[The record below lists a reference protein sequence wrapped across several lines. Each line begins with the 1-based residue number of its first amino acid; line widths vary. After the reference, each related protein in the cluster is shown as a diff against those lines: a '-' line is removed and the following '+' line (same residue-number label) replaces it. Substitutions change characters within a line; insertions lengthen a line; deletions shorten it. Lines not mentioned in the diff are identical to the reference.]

1 MKKLSLVFVFLLLQI
16 IFVHANSNISFID
29 IDKIL
34 SDSKPGQSILKQ
46 LNVENNV
53 ILKDFEKEEKKLKD
67 NEKKLI
73 SQKKLISTEDF
84 DSKLKK
90 LRLEINQYNERK
102 KKKINDFQKLKIN
115 STNKFLK
122 LLNPILIEYSEKNS
136 IPLILHKKN
145 LIIGKAEFDITEE
158 ILIKVNSDMIEFKIK

>member
-1 MKKLSLVFVFLLLQI
+1 MKKLSLVFVFLLVQI

-102 KKKINDFQKLKIN
+102 KKKN
-115 STNKFLK
+115 
-122 LLNPILIEYSEKNS
+122 
-136 IPLILHKKN
+136 
-145 LIIGKAEFDITEE
+145 
-158 ILIKVNSDMIEFKIK
+158 

>member
-1 MKKLSLVFVFLLLQI
+1 MKKLSLVFVFLLVQI

-67 NEKKLI
+67 NEK
-73 SQKKLISTEDF
+73 
-84 DSKLKK
+84 
-90 LRLEINQYNERK
+90 N
-102 KKKINDFQKLKIN
+102 
-115 STNKFLK
+115 
-122 LLNPILIEYSEKNS
+122 
-136 IPLILHKKN
+136 
-145 LIIGKAEFDITEE
+145 
-158 ILIKVNSDMIEFKIK
+158 

>member
-102 KKKINDFQKLKIN
+102 KKKLMTF
-115 STNKFLK
+115 
-122 LLNPILIEYSEKNS
+122 KN
-136 IPLILHKKN
+136 
-145 LIIGKAEFDITEE
+145 
-158 ILIKVNSDMIEFKIK
+158 

>member
-90 LRLEINQYNERK
+90 LR
-102 KKKINDFQKLKIN
+102 
-115 STNKFLK
+115 
-122 LLNPILIEYSEKNS
+122 
-136 IPLILHKKN
+136 
-145 LIIGKAEFDITEE
+145 
-158 ILIKVNSDMIEFKIK
+158 

>member
-1 MKKLSLVFVFLLLQI
+1 MKKLSLVFVFLLVQI

-84 DSKLKK
+84 DSKL
-90 LRLEINQYNERK
+90 
-102 KKKINDFQKLKIN
+102 
-115 STNKFLK
+115 T
-122 LLNPILIEYSEKNS
+122 
-136 IPLILHKKN
+136 
-145 LIIGKAEFDITEE
+145 
-158 ILIKVNSDMIEFKIK
+158 